1 MTSLRQIINTYNA
14 RRFES
19 KHIPADGQF
28 ECLRKNLE
36 CEGIILNITAWD
48 ERDPEVVR
56 YIHTIKERMQA
67 TINTLPFEKYQT
79 PTIR

>member
-48 ERDPEVVR
+48 ERDPE
-56 YIHTIKERMQA
+56 
-67 TINTLPFEKYQT
+67 
-79 PTIR
+79 